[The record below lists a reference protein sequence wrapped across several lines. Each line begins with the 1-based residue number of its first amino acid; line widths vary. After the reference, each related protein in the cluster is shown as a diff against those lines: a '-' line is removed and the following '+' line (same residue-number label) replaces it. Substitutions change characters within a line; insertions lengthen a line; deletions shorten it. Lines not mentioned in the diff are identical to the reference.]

1 MRQCQWYVYIENKK
15 AVALALKGTY
25 FLNIELKLHI
35 MVLNIIPDEVSD
47 MVARDECV
55 IIDVREPFE
64 YEAGHIE
71 GSILAPMY
79 DIFNDISIV
88 KKYEGKKIVLVC
100 SSGHRSYYTGKF
112 LEENGI
118 ENVYNLY
125 NGLYGWEIE
134 EKPLV

>member
-1 MRQCQWYVYIENKK
+1 
-15 AVALALKGTY
+15 
-25 FLNIELKLHI
+25 
-35 MVLNIIPDEVSD
+35 MVLNIIPDELLE
-47 MVARDECV
+47 MMNKNECI
-55 IIDVREPFE
+55 IIDVREQFE
-64 YEAGHIE
+64 YESGHID
-71 GSILAPMY
+71 GSVLVPMY
-79 DIFNDISIV
+79 DVFNDISLV
-88 KKYEGKKIVLVC
+88 KKYKDKKIVLVC

>member
-1 MRQCQWYVYIENKK
+1 
-15 AVALALKGTY
+15 
-25 FLNIELKLHI
+25 